1 MMPRFAQVGNRIINL
16 ELITNAMYVPSET
29 EESRSFLFIFFAN
42 ANAAEQFTEEQADQL
57 WRVLKDA
64 SFRVVL

>member
-16 ELITNAMYVPSET
+16 ELITNVMYVPPQT
-29 EESRSFLFIFFAN
+29 EESRSFLFVFFAN

-57 WRVLKDA
+57 WTVLKES
-64 SFRVVL
+64 SFRVVW

>member
-16 ELITNAMYVPSET
+16 ELISNAMYVAPET
-29 EESRSFLFIFFAN
+29 DESRSFLFVFFAN
-42 ANAAEQFTEEQADQL
+42 ANTAEQFTEEQADQL

>member
-16 ELITNAMYVPSET
+16 ELITSVIYTPEIDDNKSLLVVRFTNPNT
-29 EESRSFLFIFFAN
+29 LEE
-42 ANAAEQFTEEQADQL
+42 FTQEQADQL

-64 SFRVVL
+64 SIKVV